1 MQAIHSRG
9 RALRQTLV
17 AWFALLAS
25 AAGLTLVVQ
34 VLLTALGSGSVDA
47 GWLAVALLC
56 ASAAFWLRRSDWV
69 LQLLAISS
77 PAAHRARN
85 RLVWTLLLFGFVLVA
100 ALKVGSADQHAYKKL
115 VFGEGGL
122 VEWSQVLFL
131 ATGIRAAWLL
141 ADDLRLRLK
150 ERWVPLLFR
159 GLAAALGLLLLEEL
173 AWGQVIFGWRTPE
186 LMQEINAQNETTLHN
201 IGWFQ
206 DRLDLGYFLV
216 TLAVLAAVVLA
227 PWLAARFRPR
237 ASAELAEVL
246 RCIRPATYSWPLF
259 LAVAVLAFFVA
270 TRAAS
275 GIVLNR
281 DQEWG
286 ELLLYGSSLLY
297 LLRARVLLGPTESV
311 R

>member
-1 MQAIHSRG
+1 M
-9 RALRQTLV
+9 
-17 AWFALLAS
+17 
-25 AAGLTLVVQ
+25 
-34 VLLTALGSGSVDA
+34 
-47 GWLAVALLC
+47 
-56 ASAAFWLRRSDWV
+56 
-69 LQLLAISS
+69 
-77 PAAHRARN
+77 
-85 RLVWTLLLFGFVLVA
+85 
-100 ALKVGSADQHAYKKL
+100 
-115 VFGEGGL
+115 
-122 VEWSQVLFL
+122 
-131 ATGIRAAWLL
+131 
-141 ADDLRLRLK
+141 
-150 ERWVPLLFR
+150 
-159 GLAAALGLLLLEEL
+159 LAAALSLLLLEEL

-246 RCIRPATYSWPLF
+246 RCITPATHIWPLF

>member
-1 MQAIHSRG
+1 MC
-9 RALRQTLV
+9 
-17 AWFALLAS
+17 F
-25 AAGLTLVVQ
+25 
-34 VLLTALGSGSVDA
+34 GSV
-47 GWLAVALLC
+47 LAAPFGLGVAAVGYLEPRCTSGPQPLC
-56 ASAAFWLRRSDWV
+56 LG
-69 LQLLAISS
+69 
-77 PAAHRARN
+77 
-85 RLVWTLLLFGFVLVA
+85 LLLFGFVLVA

-131 ATGIRAAWLL
+131 ASGIRLSWLL
-141 ADDLRLRLK
+141 ADDLRQRLK
-150 ERWVPLLFR
+150 ERWIPLLFR
-159 GLAAALGLLLLEEL
+159 GLAAALSLLLLEEL

-246 RCIRPATYSWPLF
+246 RCITPATHIWPLF
-259 LAVAVLAFFVA
+259 LAVAVLAFLWQPGPPP
-270 TRAAS
+270 AS
-275 GIVLNR
+275 F
-281 DQEWG
+281 
-286 ELLLYGSSLLY
+286 
-297 LLRARVLLGPTESV
+297 
-311 R
+311 

>member
-9 RALRQTLV
+9 RAFRQTL
-17 AWFALLAS
+17 AALFALLAS
-25 AAGLTLVVQ
+25 AAGLTLLVQ
-34 VLLTALGSGSVDA
+34 VLLTASGSGSLDW
-47 GWLAVALLC
+47 GWLVVAAVCGLT
-56 ASAAFWLRRSDWV
+56 AFCLRRSSGV
-69 LQLLAISS
+69 LQLLAIAGPS
-77 PAAHRARN
+77 AHRART
-85 RLVWTLLLFGFVLVA
+85 RFVWGLLLFGVVLVA
-100 ALKVGSADQHAYKKL
+100 GLKLGSADQHAYKKL

-122 VEWSQVLFL
+122 VEWSQVVLL
-131 ATGIRAAWLL
+131 GSAVRAAWLL
-141 ADDLRLRLK
+141 ADDLRQRLREVWLP
-150 ERWVPLLFR
+150 RLFQ
-159 GLAAALGLLLLEEL
+159 GISVALGLLLLEEL

-186 LMQEINAQNETTLHN
+186 LMQELNAQNETTLHN

-227 PWLAARFRPR
+227 PWLAARVRPR
-237 ASAELAEVL
+237 ASAELADVL
-246 RCIRPATYSWPLF
+246 RCITPATYAWPLF

-275 GIVLNR
+275 DIVLNR

>member
-1 MQAIHSRG
+1 MGPIHLRG
-9 RALRQTLV
+9 RGLLHAFTLL
-17 AWFALLAS
+17 FTLS
-25 AAGLTLVVQ
+25 AIAAALTLLLQ

-47 GWLAVALLC
+47 GWVAVAVVC
-56 ASAAFWLRRSDWV
+56 ASTTFWLRRSDWV
-69 LQLLAISS
+69 LQLMASS
-77 PAAHRARN
+77 EPAAHRARQ
-85 RLVWTLLLFGFVLVA
+85 RFIWLLLLLGFVLVA
-100 ALKVGSADQHAYKKL
+100 GLKLGSVDQHAYKKL

-122 VEWSQVLFL
+122 VEWSQVLLL
-131 ATGIRAAWLL
+131 ASGIRVSWLL
-141 ADDLRLRLK
+141 ADDLCQRLR
-150 ERWVPLLFR
+150 ERWLPMLFR
-159 GLAAALGLLLLEEL
+159 GLAAGLGLLLLEEL

-227 PWLAARFRPR
+227 PWLAARWRPR

-246 RCIRPATYSWPLF
+246 RCITPATYVWPLF
-259 LAVAVLAFFVA
+259 LAVAVLAFCVA

-275 GIVLNR
+275 GFVLNR

-286 ELLLYGSSLLY
+286 ELLLYGSSLLL
-297 LLRARVLLGPTESV
+297 LLRARVLLGPTESIQ
-311 R
+311 